1 MIRLPETIPKEKKE
15 GYPKSLRVKKDSEFR
30 QIMNEGIKK
39 RGDNL
44 IVFRLPRGAEV
55 GQKFGIKIGKG
66 IKKATERNKI
76 KRIIR
81 EVLRKNKD
89 RFDENESVVVLVK
102 SAAEEINLHKLKEEL
117 VSLIQ

>member
-1 MIRLPETIPKEKKE
+1 MIRWPGTIPKVKKE
-15 GYPKSLRVKKDSEFR
+15 GFPKSLRVKKDSEFQ
-30 QIMNEGIKK
+30 QIINEGTKK
-39 RGDNL
+39 KGDHL
-44 IVFRLPRGAEV
+44 IIFHLVSGAKA

-66 IKKATERNKI
+66 IKKATERNRVKRMI
-76 KRIIR
+76 K

-102 SAAEEINLHKLKEEL
+102 SAAEEIDLHKLKEEL